1 MDAQGPGAVRPW
13 HQIAQAEFPTLV
25 DQQFELGQIFNLKA
39 VPYGILLDELGQIVK
54 FPFAINVDETKT
66 QDLLR
71 NWLTDP
77 NFKLREDSLATSGHG
92 GSLKVSVLEARAR
105 FQLGTTLLQIGKKE
119 EAVAEWRK
127 ALSLDPT
134 NWIIHK
140 QIWAVENPD
149 KFYDGAID
157 YNWQKEQLQTEN

>member
-1 MDAQGPGAVRPW
+1 MDAQGPGVVRPW
-13 HQIAQAEFPTLV
+13 HQTAQAEFPTLV

-54 FPFAINVDETKT
+54 LPFAINVDEAET

-77 NFKLREDSLATSGHG
+77 NFKLREDSLATTGHG
-92 GSLKVSVLEARAR
+92 DSLKVGVLEARAR

-127 ALSLDPT
+127 ALSLDPN